1 MAFLCALAPLPALAQ
16 LPAPAAPAGGSSQSI
31 DDIRKTYPIHAGPL
45 YVRPAVQLKE
55 LGVDTNVF
63 NEASEPKSDFT
74 FTVTPRADL
83 AVPLARRAL
92 VTALLG
98 SDLVYYATYDT
109 ERSIDPAAA
118 VRANV
123 YAGRVT
129 LFGEGSYLNSH
140 QRANY
145 EIDVRARQLQNDVAG
160 GLSVRLTPKLSAEVA
175 ARRAETRFASDA
187 FYEGQRLQ
195 DTLNRD
201 TRTFT
206 GTMRHKLSPLT
217 TIGVRYDRQE
227 DRFPI
232 SPVRNTDSFRVM
244 PGVEFKPRALINGS
258 AWVGYRSFTPKD
270 PIVPAQ
276 TGLVSQLGLSYTLL
290 GATTFG
296 VTYDR
301 DYQFSYQVATPYFV
315 DNSVGVFIRRAVG
328 GRFDVIANAARH
340 RYTYQAMAIQ
350 PAQLVAIPDRV
361 DTTDNYGVN
370 LGYRL
375 KRQTRWASACPT
387 GRATLRRTRPAATTV
402 FASAPR

>member
-1 MAFLCALAPLPALAQ
+1 
-16 LPAPAAPAGGSSQSI
+16 
-31 DDIRKTYPIHAGPL
+31 
-45 YVRPAVQLKE
+45 
-55 LGVDTNVF
+55 
-63 NEASEPKSDFT
+63 
-74 FTVTPRADL
+74 VTPRADL

-92 VTALLG
+92 VTSTLG
-98 SDLVYYATYDT
+98 ADAVYYATYDS
-109 ERSIDPAAA
+109 ERSINPGAV

-123 YAGRVT
+123 YLGRVT
-129 LFGEGSYLNSH
+129 VFAEDSYVNSH

-145 EIDVRARQLQNDVAG
+145 EIDARARQLQNDVAG
-160 GLSVRLTPKLSAEVA
+160 GLSVRLTTKLSMEVA
-175 ARRAETRFASDA
+175 ARRGETRFASDA
-187 FYEGQRLQ
+187 FFDGQRLQ

-206 GTMRHKLSPLT
+206 ATMRHKLSPLT

-244 PGVEFKPRALINGS
+244 PGVELKPRALINGS

-270 PIVPAQ
+270 PIMPAQ
-276 TGLVSQLGLSYTLL
+276 KGLVSQLGLSYTLL

-301 DYQFSYQVATPYFV
+301 DYQFSYQVETPYFV
-315 DNSVGVFIRRAVG
+315 DNSVGVFIRRSVG
-328 GRFDVIANAARH
+328 GRFDIIANAARH
-340 RYTYQAMAIQ
+340 RYAYQALAIQ
-350 PAQLVAIPDRV
+350 PAQVVASPDRV

-375 KRQTRWASACPT
+375 KRHTRVGFGVSYWTRDSPT
-387 GRATLRRTRPAATTV
+387 DAARAYDGLRIGTTATYG
-402 FASAPR
+402 F

>member
-1 MAFLCALAPLPALAQ
+1 M
-16 LPAPAAPAGGSSQSI
+16 
-31 DDIRKTYPIHAGPL
+31 
-45 YVRPAVQLKE
+45 RPAIQLKE

-63 NEASEPKSDFT
+63 NEAGEPKSDFT

-98 SDLVYYATYDT
+98 ADLVYYATYDS
-109 ERSIDPAAA
+109 ERSIDPGAV

-129 LFGEGSYLNSH
+129 LFGEGLYGNSH

-145 EIDVRARQLQNDVAG
+145 EIDQRARQLQTDVAG
-160 GLSVRLTPKLSAEVA
+160 GLSVRLTPKLSLEVA
-175 ARRAETRFASDA
+175 ARRGETRFASDA
-187 FYEGQRLQ
+187 FFDGQRLQ

-217 TIGVRYDRQE
+217 TIGVRYERQE

-244 PGVEFKPRALINGS
+244 PGVELKPRALINGS

-276 TGLVSQLGLSYTLL
+276 KGLVSQLGLSYTLL

-301 DYQFSYQVATPYFV
+301 DYQFSYQVETPYFV
-315 DNSVGVFIRRAVG
+315 DNGVGVFIRRAVG
-328 GRFDVIANAARH
+328 GRFDIIANAARH
-340 RYTYQAMAIQ
+340 RYAYQALAIQ
-350 PAQLVAIPDRV
+350 PAQLAAIPDRV

-375 KRQTRWASACPT
+375 KRLTRVGFGVSYWTRDSPADASHSRTSPWT
-387 GRATLRRTRPAATTV
+387 ELTATVDP
-402 FASAPR
+402 SM